1 MPKITHS
8 PRKPTPKPAT
18 RRPQLALSTRS
29 APTGQRP
36 ISAPTGQ
43 RPISAPTGQR
53 PIRRRPQLGIQ
64 SAPRPPIAIPPGFPP
79 RRGSR

>member
-18 RRPQLALSTRS
+18 RRPQLALSTRP

-36 ISAPTGQ
+36 ISAPK
-43 RPISAPTGQR
+43 GQR

>member
-29 APTGQRP
+29 APK
-36 ISAPTGQ
+36 
-43 RPISAPTGQR
+43 GQR